1 MKPLQ
6 STNPLFYSMSYPN
19 LALHTFTTKPWTIS
33 ECIENYARRGIG
45 GISIWK
51 ETVEG
56 ADLKKVR
63 KQVADAGLK
72 PVSYVRGGFFTAETA
87 SEREKALT
95 DNRQLIRDAHDL
107 GMSSLVLVCGATP
120 GQSPLCNR
128 QQIRDG
134 ISAIVEE
141 AAEAGVDLL
150 IEPLHPL
157 YCGNRSAVPTLK
169 IANDLCAEIAAP
181 NLKVAVDVYH
191 VWWDHE
197 LESELKRCSQN
208 GWLAAYH
215 ICDFKAEQSDPL
227 LDRGIMG
234 EGCAN
239 LAEIDQ
245 WVMQD
250 NQFQGLREVEIFSS
264 HWWSQDQNLFLDRI
278 LTAYDSIYSPS

>member
-1 MKPLQ
+1 MPD
-6 STNPLFYSMSYPN
+6 YSQ

-33 ECIENYARRGIG
+33 QCIENYARRGIG

-56 ADLKKVR
+56 EDLKKVR
-63 KQVADAGLK
+63 QQVADAGLT
-72 PVSYVRGGFFTAETA
+72 PVSYVRGGFFTGAEEKT
-87 SEREKALT
+87 REQALA
-95 DNRQLIRDAHDL
+95 DNRKLIRDAATL
-107 GMSSLVLVCGATP
+107 GMESLVLVCGASE
-120 GQSPLCNR
+120 GQSPLTNR
-128 QQIRDG
+128 DQIRDG
-134 ISAIVEE
+134 IAAISQE
-141 AAEAGVDLL
+141 AADAGIDLL
-150 IEPLHPL
+150 IEPLHPV

-169 IANDLCAEIAAP
+169 VANDLCEEIGAA
-181 NLKVAVDVYH
+181 NVKVAVDVYH

-197 LESELKRCSQN
+197 LERELARCAKN

-245 WVMQD
+245 WVIGD
-250 NQFQGLREVEIFSS
+250 NGFKGMREVEIFSS
-264 HWWSQDQNLFLDRI
+264 HWWAKDQDVFLDEI
-278 LTAYDSIYSPS
+278 LKAYDAIYQGA